1 MIGDPRPWDENH
13 GLKRSSVAAQLLE
26 KWFVALHAVEPISG
40 RRPAGDHA
48 DEQGTPVGRDSR
60 I

>member
-1 MIGDPRPWDENH
+1 MIEDPRPWDEIH
-13 GLKRSSVAAQLLE
+13 GLKRSSVDAQLLE
-26 KWFVALHAVEPISG
+26 KWFVALDAVEPISG

-48 DEQGTPVGRDSR
+48 DEQGTPAGGDSC